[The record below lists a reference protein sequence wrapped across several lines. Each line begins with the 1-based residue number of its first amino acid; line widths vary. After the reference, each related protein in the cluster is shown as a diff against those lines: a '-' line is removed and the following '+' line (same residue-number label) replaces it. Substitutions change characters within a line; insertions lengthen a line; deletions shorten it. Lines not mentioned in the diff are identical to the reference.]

1 MAIKTIDDTILSNI
15 ANAIR
20 EVNGTE
26 NTYRPSQ
33 MANVIDDFYDTSGDD
48 ATVNNVLSGKKFHT
62 ASGAKVGE
70 MPNRGGVSATISNKN
85 DSITIQSGFTTGGTI
100 GISTEEKNKIV
111 AGNIKKD
118 VTILGVTGSLETHS
132 DPVLQNKTV
141 KSTTVQQTITAG
153 EGYDGIG
160 TVTVSPIVL
169 ETKTVK
175 STTSSQTISPT
186 SGKDG
191 ISQITV
197 SPIVLETKTVKSTD
211 AEQTVTPST
220 GKDGISQITVSPI
233 SLQNKVVTPSVCNVT
248 VTPDSGY
255 DALSS
260 VVVSG
265 DADLIAGNIKKDVTI
280 FGVTGTLES
289 GGTPVLQNKEV
300 KSDTLQDLSVTADSG
315 YDGLGTVTV
324 KRFKLNNSQ
333 IIIPTTIV
341 QTVTAGC
348 NYDAMGLVTVQG
360 DTNLIATNI
369 KKDVSIFGV
378 TGSYE
383 GSSSPVLQSKT
394 VTLGNT
400 QQTITADSG
409 YDGLSSVSVPA
420 INLQNKTVTPTSSQQ
435 TITADSG
442 YDGLGTVTVG
452 AGGGGS
458 DNLPAFVDG
467 NSYSDD
473 FTISGV
479 SNYNPHSARSVSL
492 PNTSTISNYAFV
504 NSENLISVN
513 APCCISVGTY
523 AFAYIQQTNPITI
536 YLPLLRMVGQYAF
549 SNSNGIQSISL
560 PAVTDWGESDG
571 LYNPAERGFYSCP
584 SLQSV
589 DLPNATVI
597 PSYMFNS
604 CSHLTSVNIPKVTTI
619 KSTAFQFCSALQSI
633 NLPECTVI
641 ESSAFR
647 NCSQLVS
654 LTLGANTVC
663 VLRSSNVFTSSGIAN
678 NSNARI
684 YVPSDLVE
692 TYKSAQN
699 WSTLSSKI
707 EAIPEQSGGE

>member
-1 MAIKTIDDTILSNI
+1 MAEDKYKLIKETILSNI
-15 ANAIR
+15 ADAIR
-20 EVNGTE
+20 DVNGTE

-62 ASGAKVGE
+62 ASGAEVGA
-70 MPNRGGVSATISNKN
+70 MCNNGTINSTITQKGQVVSIPVGYTS
-85 DSITIQSGFTTGGTI
+85 GGTVQ
-100 GISTEEKNKIV
+100 ISSEERAKIIQN
-111 AGNIKKD
+111 NIKKD
-118 VTILGVTGSLETHS
+118 ITILGVTGSLETHS

-141 KSTTVQQTITAG
+141 KSTTTQQTITAG

-175 STTSSQTISPT
+175 STTSSQTIYPT

-211 AEQTVTPST
+211 TEYTVTPST

-233 SLQNKVVTPSVCNVT
+233 SLQNKTVTPSVCNVT
-248 VTPDSGY
+248 VTPDSGH

-265 DADLIAGNIKKDVTI
+265 DADLLAENIKKDVTI
-280 FGVTGTLES
+280 FNVTGSYE
-289 GGTPVLQNKEV
+289 GGSSP
-300 KSDTLQDLSVTADSG
+300 TLQTKTATPGACDVTVTADSG
-315 YDGLGTVTV
+315 YDGLSSVTV
-324 KRFKLNNSQ
+324 SGDADL
-333 IIIPTTIV
+333 V
-341 QTVTAGC
+341 AG
-348 NYDAMGLVTVQG
+348 
-360 DTNLIATNI
+360 NI

-383 GSSSPVLQSKT
+383 GS
-394 VTLGNT
+394 
-400 QQTITADSG
+400 
-409 YDGLSSVSVPA
+409 
-420 INLQNKTVTPTSSQQ
+420 
-435 TITADSG
+435 
-442 YDGLGTVTVG
+442 
-452 AGGGGS
+452 GGGS
-458 DNLPAFVDG
+458 DNLPAFVNGD
-467 NSYSDD
+467 SYSND

-479 SNYNPHSARSVSL
+479 SNYDPHSARSVSL
-492 PNTSTISNYAFV
+492 PNASSIANYAFV
-504 NSENLISVN
+504 NSMNLISVN

-536 YLPLLRMVGQYAF
+536 SLPLARMIGQNAF
-549 SNSNGIQSISL
+549 ANSNGIQSISL
-560 PAVTDWGESDG
+560 PAVTDWGASDG
-571 LYNPAERGFYSCP
+571 LYSPADRCFYSCY

-589 DLPNATVI
+589 DLPNATI
-597 PSYMFNS
+597 IQSQMFYQ
-604 CSHLTSVNIPKVTTI
+604 CSRLTSVNAPKVETV
-619 KSTAFQFCSALQSI
+619 KSTAFQFCSELQSI
-633 NLPECTVI
+633 NLPKCTTI
-641 ESSAFR
+641 ETNAFR
-647 NCSQLVS
+647 NCTNLVS

-663 VLRSSNVFTSSGIAN
+663 VLKSSTVFAQSGIVN

-699 WSTLSSKI
+699 WSTLASKI